1 MAGRQRSA
9 DVERQPAGVK
19 FAEPSGSGEVMNIAI
34 CIIAKD
40 EEDSIGH
47 LIDQI
52 SRQTIFGSI
61 TAAEILVVC
70 NGCTDR
76 TAEIAG
82 EAVHLAQW
90 PERVRTSVHDYK
102 EAGKA
107 RFWNVAVHD
116 LISKSAETA
125 LFLDADVEL
134 ADDSV
139 LENLVSELQSNQN
152 AVAISGWP
160 VKDIAL
166 KERKSMIE
174 RFSLRVSAQTQ
185 YAHSINGSLYAAE
198 LECLRKIW
206 LPVPIPGEDGMLSA
220 MIKTE
225 GFTHPPR
232 ENLICRADKPTHFY
246 EAHSVQGFFRHEQR
260 MVIGTTINGWLFEHF
275 WQEQYTEHVG
285 QTIRELNEKN
295 PTWVGDLIASKVGNR
310 RWILPSRM
318 LTWRLKNLR
327 NVSLAKAIG
336 RAPFSIGAT
345 LLNVWPCISAN
356 AILRRKAAANFW

>member
-1 MAGRQRSA
+1 
-9 DVERQPAGVK
+9 
-19 FAEPSGSGEVMNIAI
+19 MNIAI

-40 EEDSIGH
+40 EEDSIGD

-52 SRQTIFGSI
+52 SFQTIFGSI
-61 TAAEILVVC
+61 STAELLIVC

-76 TAEIAG
+76 TAQVARN
-82 EAVHLAQW
+82 ALLHANW
-90 PERVRTSVHDYK
+90 PEGVKASVHDFK

-107 RFWNVAVHD
+107 RFWNVAVHE
-116 LISKSAETA
+116 LISEAAEIA

-134 ADDSV
+134 AGGSV
-139 LENLVSELQSNQN
+139 LKDLVFELHSNKD

-160 VKDIAL
+160 VKDIAR
-166 KERKSMIE
+166 KKRKSLVE
-174 RFSLRVSAQTQ
+174 RFSLSVSAQTQ
-185 YAHSINGSLYAAE
+185 YAHSINGSLYAAK

-220 MIKTE
+220 MIKTD

-232 ENLICRADKPTHFY
+232 EDLICRAHKPTHFY
-246 EAHSVQGFFRHEQR
+246 EAHSVRGFFRHEQR

-275 WQEQYTEHVG
+275 WQSQCTEHVG
-285 QTIRELNEKN
+285 KNIRALNESR
-295 PTWVGDLIASKVGNR
+295 PTWVGDLVAGKIGNR
-310 RWILPSRM
+310 RWILPSRL

-327 NVSLAKAIG
+327 DVSLWKAIG

-345 LLNVWPCISAN
+345 LLNLWPCITAN
-356 AILRRKAAANFW
+356 AILRRKAAANYW